1 MPLKTELTIRL
12 RPTLTKV
19 LGGQT
24 LSEMPE
30 FFRALTLLTGVVLNQ
45 ADKLYYSKP
54 TIAGSATLT
63 LDLIGGGLVDVYG
76 DAFGPARLKVI
87 LINSDLAVCPNVIT
101 LQRPAAN
108 GLPLFGAASG
118 SLPVRPGGGL
128 LWWAPDLTGVLVTA
142 GTGDL
147 LDLVNTAGGN
157 VQPDVYLIGASA

>member
-87 LINSDLAVCPNVIT
+87 LVNSDLAVCPNTINLV
-101 LQRPAAN
+101 RPATN
-108 GLPLFGAASG
+108 GAPIFLAAG
-118 SLPVRPGGGL
+118 DGEPIRPGGGKC
-128 LWWAPDLTGVLVTA
+128 WWAPDATGVLLTA

-147 LDLVNTAGGN
+147 IDLVNTAGGN